1 MLEEY
6 IKSYVNRK
14 VGFVGVGISNMPIIR
29 LFSKHSINI
38 TVRDAKDITK
48 GEFGEELA
56 SLGVKCFVGDKYL
69 EGIDEDVLFLS
80 PGVKQFMPEFEAAK
94 SRDTVLT
101 TEMQEFLKLCPCK
114 TIGVT
119 GSDGKTTTT
128 TLIAKLLEAEGY
140 TVHLGG
146 NIGKNLFACLDDI
159 KPDDYA
165 VIELSSFQLM
175 KMSVSPQIAVI
186 TNIAPNHL
194 DWHGDMEEYINA
206 KCNIFAFQGNNG
218 VCVFNLSNTVTN
230 ALSSKYNGILRNFG
244 VGKGDYSIHSDGIY
258 NGGKLILADDDILLP
273 GAHNR
278 ENFAAAIAATEGLVS
293 IDSIKSLAKTFGG
306 VEHRIELVRE
316 LNGVKYYN
324 SSIDSSP
331 SRTKAALES
340 FKEKL
345 IVITGGYDKKVPL
358 EALGD
363 LFKRKAKSVILM
375 GHTGPKIKDILSDCE
390 YEGTVL
396 EATDMWDAVSKAK
409 AVAELGDT
417 VILSPAAASF
427 DMFKNFAERGNIYK
441 KLVNEL

>member
-6 IKSYVNRK
+6 IKSYANRK

-29 LFSKHSINI
+29 LFSKHRINI

-56 SLGVKCFVGDKYL
+56 SLGVECFVGDKYL
-69 EGIDEDVLFLS
+69 EEIDEDVLFLS
-80 PGVKQFMPEFEAAK
+80 PGVKQFMPEFKAAK
-94 SRDTVLT
+94 SNGTVLT
-101 TEMQEFLKLCPCK
+101 TEMQEFIKLCPCK

-206 KCNIFAFQGNNG
+206 KRNIFAFQGNNG

-230 ALSSKYNGILRNFG
+230 TLSSEYNGVLRSFG

-258 NGGKLILADDDILLP
+258 NGEKLILADDDILLP

-340 FKEKL
+340 FKNKL
-345 IVITGGYDKKVPL
+345 IVITGGYDKKIPL
-358 EALGD
+358 DPLGD
-363 LFKRKAKSVILM
+363 LFKRKAKAVILM
-375 GHTGPKIKDILSDCE
+375 GHTGPKIKDILSECK
-390 YEGTVL
+390 YEGSVL

-409 AVAELGDT
+409 AVAEVGDT